1 MDTLI
6 DALRFLTGGY
16 FVWSGAAKL
25 HSPHVFW
32 AQIMRYRLVTPGIAS
47 VASSAI
53 PPLEFV
59 TGIFF
64 ASGLLPRASGSVLL
78 FLLALFTAAM
88 IASLLRGN
96 RPECGCGGTSRLIS
110 PATIIRNIGLM
121 ICLCLAIQSPGH
133 NYPGTPVIFTLGA
146 ITVFMVSAGRYRVLT
161 KV

>member
-32 AQIMRYRLVTPGIAS
+32 AQIMRYRLVAPGIAN

-64 ASGLLPRASGSVLL
+64 ASGLLPRTSGGVLL
-78 FLLALFTAAM
+78 FLLALFTAALT
-88 IASLLRGN
+88 ASLLRGN
-96 RPECGCGGTSRLIS
+96 RPECGCGGRPGAIS
-110 PATIIRNIGLM
+110 PALIVRNIGLM
-121 ICLCLAIQSPGH
+121 ICLCIAMQSPGH
-133 NYPGTPVIFTLGA
+133 DYPGTPVVLTLGI
-146 ITVFMVSAGRYRVLT
+146 ITVIMISAGRYRVLT
-161 KV
+161 RA